1 MTGAPDDPDSDSREG
16 DLRSAIE
23 RVDDPWPDLPSAV
36 ERIDESDGVEADVTS
51 EAESDEE
58 YTVSEPVS
66 PLDDEDGDADDPSA
80 DTAAESESGDETTD
94 VDEGGDVGERVD
106 HWPELPSA
114 VERVGGGG
122 SAAGA
127 GDEAFPV
134 VPEDP
139 ETPPEN
145 EPVIEEP
152 QTAPDDEELPLAE
165 HVEEMVF
172 RAAIVVGVAGAI
184 SVLLYPFGDT
194 LINVIWAQVLPGS
207 SAGIR
212 PHLYAPLDLV
222 ITQFKVASLAGIIVA
237 LPVFVYETYAFMRP
251 GLYPHERRYYLAAV
265 PTSLL
270 LAVVGVL
277 FAFFI
282 VLPASFAY
290 LIGYSSVVADSAL
303 ALTSTFS
310 MILIVMGYLAL
321 VFQLPLFIMLAIM
334 MNLTTREWLESR
346 RLLFWGAFVG
356 VSFMFTSIDVSG
368 VTPVLVAVT
377 MILLFEGTLAL
388 LRWTGN

>member
-1 MTGAPDDPDSDSREG
+1 MTGAPDDPDSDSPKE
-16 DLRSAIE
+16 
-23 RVDDPWPDLPSAV
+23 DLPSTD
-36 ERIDESDGVEADVTS
+36 ERA
-51 EAESDEE
+51 
-58 YTVSEPVS
+58 
-66 PLDDEDGDADDPSA
+66 GDAD
-80 DTAAESESGDETTD
+80 
-94 VDEGGDVGERVD
+94 EREERPFD
-106 HWPELPSA
+106 DLPSA
-114 VERVGGGG
+114 VERVGDDDDDGVEGEDEERVVDHWPELTPAVERVAAETGGIEPATG
-122 SAAGA
+122 EKSVP
-127 GDEAFPV
+127 DEAENGEEYTVSEPERPLADDEEGEPVGEQEEFPV

-145 EPVIEEP
+145 EPVLGGGE
-152 QTAPDDEELPLAE
+152 TAPDDEELPLAE

-194 LINVIWAQVLPGS
+194 LINVIWNQVMPGV
-207 SAGIR
+207 AAATR

-237 LPVFVYETYAFMRP
+237 VPVLVYETYAFMRP
-251 GLYPHERRYYLAAV
+251 GLYPHERRYYLAAI
-265 PTSLL
+265 PTSLI

-277 FAFFI
+277 FGFFI

-290 LIGYSSVVADSAL
+290 LIGYSGVVATSAL

-310 MILIVMGYLAL
+310 MVLIVMGYLAL
-321 VFQLPLFIMLAIM
+321 VFQLPLFMMLAIM

-356 VSFMFTSIDVSG
+356 LSFMFTSIDISG
-368 VTPVLVAVT
+368 VTPIIVAVT
-377 MILLFEGTLAL
+377 MIALFEGTLAL
-388 LRWTGN
+388 LRWTGS